1 MSDDK
6 HGQGKTY
13 DALNARGLTAKR
25 EYVRGLERR
34 RDPEAISLLVEC
46 LCDESWYLRQLAEQA
61 FLHLGEEGAAVL
73 LPLLEQGLWF
83 TRTSAA
89 SILGRLGY
97 APAVPC
103 LMRLGEDG
111 NRTVAEAAR
120 EALVAIGRSSGAAR
134 IAHVL
139 HRLPPE
145 RRQRRLGEI
154 AARDAGLAER
164 ISRLMANEEVMG
176 VEDADA
182 LTDIAGSPER
192 YFHAPGPQALL
203 ALAFRG
209 DWNGHE
215 GGDAAFPKAAFDQ
228 HRADAVGLYVETQNF
243 SAHFNSPAN
252 SGCGTSIFPSGGLAP
267 AAARP

>member
-89 SILGRLGY
+89 SVLGRLGY

-103 LMRLGEDG
+103 LMRLSEDG
-111 NRTVAEAAR
+111 NRTVADAAR

-182 LTDIAGSPER
+182 LTDDHPVVRASEDGFEWEVLTSPPPPKR
-192 YFHAPGPQALL
+192 
-203 ALAFRG
+203 
-209 DWNGHE
+209 E
-215 GGDAAFPKAAFDQ
+215 GGPETPPAGHAAP
-228 HRADAVGLYVETQNF
+228 
-243 SAHFNSPAN
+243 
-252 SGCGTSIFPSGGLAP
+252 P
-267 AAARP
+267 AAGTGPPGRGEDEGGRDA